1 MTAPATV
8 YRIISRVHVSQ
19 WDDQLQEAVPGWSL
33 KVLWISTGTVLPVFV
48 PDTSYT
54 PDNIDR
60 LTRAAGATDEAVHQ
74 LGG

>member
-33 KVLWISTGTVLPVFV
+33 KVLWIKTGTVLPIFV
-48 PDTSYT
+48 PDTQYT
-54 PDNIDR
+54 PENIDR
-60 LTRAAGATDEAVHQ
+60 LTRAAGATDDAVHA
-74 LGG
+74 LGS